1 MSSTR
6 AIATRSRAIF
16 DAEGGREHITRF
28 DNRVH
33 SASRIEPTQAYP
45 TSYEVGRL
53 LSTIVV
59 DN

>member
-1 MSSTR
+1 MSSAR
-6 AIATRSRAIF
+6 AIRSRAVF
-16 DAEGGREHITRF
+16 EAEGGSEHITHF

-33 SASRIEPTQAYP
+33 TASRIEPTQAYP
-45 TSYEVGRL
+45 THYEVGRL

>member
-6 AIATRSRAIF
+6 AIPTRSCAVF
-16 DAEGGREHITRF
+16 EAKGGSEHITRF
-28 DNRVH
+28 NNRVH
-33 SASRIEPTQAYP
+33 SVSCIEPTQAYP
-45 TSYEVGRL
+45 TRYEVSRL